1 MTEPFN
7 SYFNLEAEKCLIGC
21 AMNNQQALNQI
32 VNLRQDAFYAEQ
44 HRILFQCICA
54 LEKAN
59 RDVDLVTVNDWLTKN
74 NLVKQAGGLDYLID
88 CTQSGFSTN
97 ARSYI
102 KIIHECAMNRS
113 LYNLGRQLMQKTNGG
128 NDPNEVRE
136 WAARQIKEVR
146 LGDSVR
152 LIDMQEACQNT
163 YSALEE
169 DQKGEEGSDMSKC
182 IETGIEDLDRV
193 IGHLRGG
200 MYVAIGARPSV
211 GKSILALSF
220 CVNAAKKGKRVLLVS
235 LEMNEVEI
243 TERILANES
252 NVSLGMITSG
262 HITSE
267 AWGNMAHAIGKIA
280 NLPLYYS
287 LEAETVEKVRMAA
300 YQLYEN
306 DGLDMIAIDYLQL
319 MESSYSRKNGRQ
331 EQVSEISRGLKRL
344 AQEMQIPI
352 LVLTQLNRA
361 SEKTTNQGKK
371 TKREPTMS
379 EARESGA
386 IEQDANIFIL
396 LHDPQE
402 SELEGE
408 YEKDAFEKTKA
419 YRMTMIRLIVDKN
432 RQGKRGRV
440 TVAFDGNHM
449 RFIPIRK
456 IGETNDSKSNADETH
471 RRD

>member
-1 MTEPFN
+1 MTEPSN
-7 SYFNLEAEKCLIGC
+7 SYFNLDAEKSLIGS
-21 AMNNQQALNQI
+21 AMNNQQALKQF
-32 VNLRQDAFYAEQ
+32 VNLRQDSFYAEQ
-44 HRILFQCICA
+44 HRILHQCICA

-59 RDVDLVTVNDWLTKN
+59 RDVDMVTMNDWLTKN
-74 NLVKQAGGLDYLID
+74 NLINRVGGIGYLIE
-88 CTQSGFSTN
+88 CSQSGFSVN

-102 KIIHECAMNRS
+102 QIIHECAMNRS
-113 LYNLGRQLMQKTNGG
+113 LYNLGKELMRKTKDGS
-128 NDPNEVRE
+128 DPNEIRE

-169 DQKGEEGSDMSKC
+169 DQRGEDGSDISKC

-252 NVSLGMITSG
+252 DVSLGLMTSG
-262 HITSE
+262 SITPD
-267 AWGNMAHAIGKIA
+267 AWTNMAEAIGKIA
-280 NLPLYYS
+280 KLPLYYS
-287 LEAETVEKVRMAA
+287 LEAETVEKVRRAA

-306 DGLDMIAIDYLQL
+306 GGLDMIAIDYLQL

-361 SEKTTNQGKK
+361 SEKTSNQGKK

-456 IGETNDSKSNADETH
+456 IGEKNE
-471 RRD
+471 